1 MKIFL
6 INKFT
11 ILMMSAKFATPGL
24 LKMKIFQNKGY
35 EVIILDVTNKFYHVI
50 QIIFRFGHATKVGN
64 SSISIREVIIA
75 SIL

>member
-1 MKIFL
+1 
-6 INKFT
+6 
-11 ILMMSAKFATPGL
+11 MMSAKFATPGL

-35 EVIILDVTNKFYHVI
+35 EVIILDVTNKFYYVI
-50 QIIFRFGHATKVGN
+50 QIILRCGHATKVGN

>member
-1 MKIFL
+1 
-6 INKFT
+6 
-11 ILMMSAKFATPGL
+11 MMSAKFATPGV

-35 EVIILDVTNKFYHVI
+35 EVIILDYEITNKFYHVI
-50 QIIFRFGHATKVGN
+50 QIILRCSHATKVGN